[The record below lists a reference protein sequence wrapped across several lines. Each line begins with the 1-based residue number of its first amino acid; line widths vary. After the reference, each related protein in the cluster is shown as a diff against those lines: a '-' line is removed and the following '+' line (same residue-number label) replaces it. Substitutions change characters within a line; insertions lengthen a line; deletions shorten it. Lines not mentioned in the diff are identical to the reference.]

1 MQARA
6 GKEALPAKKGA
17 PQQAGSRGGR
27 AEGQQGKGKR
37 HPPQAGSPGRK
48 QVEGSIP
55 GLVAFSWFY
64 GEGVMMVKKRSA
76 KILLAG
82 FAILAAMAAGGYG
95 YMYYQLSQVKH
106 VDLPK
111 TDAEL
116 GIDDNEEKQSSEEP
130 AVTEEP
136 AVEPAVELEPEP
148 DPETVNIAL
157 FGLDRRDEGERGRSD
172 SIIIL
177 SIDYVHSK
185 LKLSSVMRDTYVY
198 VEGHGN
204 TKINHAY
211 AYGGPLLAIK
221 TLNSNFGLNIKDF
234 VAVDF
239 EGFKSIVDM
248 LGGVEIEVK
257 EYELPTMRTV
267 GIYEAGAYNLSGEQ
281 ALAYSRIRKQGNGD
295 YERTDRQ
302 RRVLEALFQ
311 KMKGGGIIMFPA
323 LVSNLVP
330 YTETSLETDEL
341 LNLGTSVFTHNI
353 SSLDQVRFP
362 LDSIS
367 EEKTINRVWY
377 LVTDLDKTGDQIN
390 EFIYDDIN
398 PLE

>member
-1 MQARA
+1 
-6 GKEALPAKKGA
+6 
-17 PQQAGSRGGR
+17 
-27 AEGQQGKGKR
+27 
-37 HPPQAGSPGRK
+37 
-48 QVEGSIP
+48 
-55 GLVAFSWFY
+55 
-64 GEGVMMVKKRSA
+64 MMVKKRST
-76 KILLAG
+76 KIFLAG
-82 FAILAAMAAGGYG
+82 LAIVAAIAAGGYG

-106 VDLPK
+106 VDIPQ
-111 TDAEL
+111 TDEEL
-116 GIDDNEEKQSSEEP
+116 GIGNEEEAQNNQEP

-136 AVEPAVELEPEP
+136 AAEAATEPEP

-157 FGLDRRDEGERGRSD
+157 FGLDRRDAGERGRSD

-204 TKINHAY
+204 TKLNHAY
-211 AYGGPLLAIK
+211 AYGGPALAIK
-221 TLNSNFGLNIKDF
+221 TLNSNFGLGIKDF

-239 EGFKSIVDM
+239 EGFIRIIDM
-248 LGGVEIEVK
+248 MGGVEIEIK
-257 EYELPTMRTV
+257 DYELPTMETV
-267 GIYEAGAYNLSGEQ
+267 GIYEAGIYNLNGDQ
-281 ALAYSRIRKQGNGD
+281 ALAYSRIRKQGGGD

-311 KMKGGGIIMFPA
+311 KITGGGIIKFPSM
-323 LVSNLVP
+323 VSNLVP
-330 YTETSLETDEL
+330 YIETSLETDEL
-341 LNLGTSVFTHNI
+341 LSLGTSVFTHKI

-377 LVTDLDKTGDQIN
+377 LVTDLETTGEQIN